1 MRSNTSRTSPLGS
14 SPPASKKSPPHKER
28 VLIRTHSLYPHKKLL
43 CPDSSPPLSSRPS
56 LLPTAKPSSLF
67 KLPPLHPDHSH
78 MLESLRLPK
87 TDPPSPVRNYA
98 FKKRFGDMG
107 GKLDRIPSDNW
118 LSTLLYCQPE
128 FSRVLASN
136 LERCKEKLARSK
148 LVKAAIYEE
157 DGGRSDLSLR
167 SLVEEQVCE

>member
-1 MRSNTSRTSPLGS
+1 
-14 SPPASKKSPPHKER
+14 
-28 VLIRTHSLYPHKKLL
+28 
-43 CPDSSPPLSSRPS
+43 
-56 LLPTAKPSSLF
+56 
-67 KLPPLHPDHSH
+67 
-78 MLESLRLPK
+78 
-87 TDPPSPVRNYA
+87 
-98 FKKRFGDMG
+98 MG

-157 DGGRSDLSLR
+157 DGDRSDLSLR